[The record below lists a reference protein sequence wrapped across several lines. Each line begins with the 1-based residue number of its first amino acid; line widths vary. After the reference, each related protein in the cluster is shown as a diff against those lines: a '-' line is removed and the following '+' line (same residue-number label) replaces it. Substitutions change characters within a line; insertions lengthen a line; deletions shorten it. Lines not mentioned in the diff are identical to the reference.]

1 MTLSPTPTPAE
12 GQSGQPAQAH
22 AQDSDWDRLSDLSSD
37 GSFVSINFDDASL
50 PGSDHRD
57 PVRSTMEDLSMDP
70 SDLNPNLSS
79 SDLIAIYEMRKN
91 MDVEQKVRRSKMCE
105 ADKTKFEICMAER
118 RGEDTSELTAKLE
131 QVKATLFTANERIL
145 TFEVMIAAASGKAG
159 DDEDAEDDLDAAWDS
174 DARIIN
180 TLSGDSNSAAGG
192 SQHAS
197 EDADVESEAT
207 SAGSAGSE
215 DSSEYEF
222 SITTIHYPVLLV
234 ETRRILITVPFSV
247 NIKQIANGIS
257 GVGGVIS
264 FTMLNTAASHTAV
277 GNFSAMAE
285 FRYPEAARAYLIYC
299 SRTGLWFKD
308 YRGIPH
314 GVGVLAINTL
324 SNPPVVHD
332 DNPDN
337 MRGVIIEEF
346 PESAVWLLM
355 NEFGLQFFVR
365 VRFVHKKVGKIGRLE
380 LEFYNTFE
388 AARFKRLIAGPAY
401 RCLLS
406 MDNVKFA
413 MTRSDR
419 VVHEINRTV
428 ESVIDYIP
436 ADHLEIDWNIAPYNT
451 FVRTS
456 NHRHGSTIR
465 RRPVPSNASVVSI
478 QADPSDFIVLDDSPA
493 IVVQN
498 DASRPVFR
506 VPESRVAINHMMGDT
521 KYAIVDGKIYAL
533 GPDDAGVYKY
543 VSGAK
548 LLELKETT
556 VHLTHWATFWDI
568 YCKVNNID
576 NLRRYFEY
584 SRYAAIRRAVNKDL
598 GLDEGDARTDLADS
612 PIPDVIMNYI
622 NPRNSNVVHTN
633 NQ

>member
-1 MTLSPTPTPAE
+1 MTLSPPPTPTPAE
-12 GQSGQPAQAH
+12 GQSGQSAQAH

-57 PVRSTMEDLSMDP
+57 PLRSMMEDLSMDP

-91 MDVEQKVRRSKMCE
+91 MEVEQKVRRSKMCE

-118 RGEDTSELTAKLE
+118 RGEDASELTAKLE
-131 QVKATLFTANERIL
+131 QIKATLSTANERIL

-159 DDEDAEDDLDAAWDS
+159 DDEDAEDDLDGPVQTALEGQATS
-174 DARIIN
+174 
-180 TLSGDSNSAAGG
+180 SDSNSAAGG

-207 SAGSAGSE
+207 SAGSE

-247 NIKQIANGIS
+247 NIRQIANGIS

-285 FRYPEAARAYLIYC
+285 FRYAEAARAYLIYC

-380 LEFYNTFE
+380 LEFCNTFE

-478 QADPSDFIVLDDSPA
+478 QADPSDSIVLDDSPA

-533 GPDDAGVYKY
+533 GSDDGGVYKY

-568 YCKVNNID
+568 YCKVNNIN

-584 SRYAAIRRAVNKDL
+584 SRYAAIRRAVNKDM

-622 NPRNSNVVHTN
+622 NPSNSNVVHTN